1 MKKLNAKKFIPV
13 FAILLSMVLMVMYM
27 PNYSIAD
34 DSNIG
39 DVESQVSGISADES
53 VAPGDTE
60 NPSLDATLDKSMPTE
75 QVASQLRESNLASK
89 SPALVP
95 ANSDPG
101 LTHEA
106 QIGDVYYTT
115 LTEAIEAAKDGD
127 LIKLISVDA
136 EGKPKS
142 VEIGTTWIIKKIT
155 IDMNGREIVSYGYSF
170 CAADSRCDFQV
181 INSGENPANLG
192 GILYN
197 YDNECKMTIGDKVE
211 VANEIWANQ
220 NTVVDGNHLSIHLKY
235 NNNLNG
241 ANLYPVTFGDSF
253 RVSTSVRISFTDSD
267 FANDLNNPDKPV
279 GDILIAKN
287 AKKELSN
294 QISISGVNNPGVT
307 LRVKDNGDL
316 YIHKELSYEFYLNGV
331 TGNDANDGKTTDSP
345 VKSIHRL
352 KALLA
357 EPSMSGRKKIVYVTG
372 TVSIKDKQSLEFP
385 ADSNVE
391 IYRNP
396 DLEDELFDI
405 GEGGELS
412 LSNVTIDGNQQK
424 RDFCNGPLIQILK
437 GRLAIKDG
445 AILQNNAYTDFSSTG
460 DARGGAI
467 RALTGS
473 KIEMSGGIIRWNRAS
488 MGGGIYA
495 ADSIINIS
503 GGLITENELMSE
515 SNERFSTGGGI
526 SAVYG
531 SKVNMS
537 GGTISANQA
546 ANGGGLSLG
555 FYGVD
560 MSHNYSSPELIM
572 TGGTFENNIAEKSGG
587 GLFIQGGSKFSQ
599 TQSIARIKGGTF
611 RNNTAK
617 MGMFGGGAIYVNGWH
632 GNNKYSSGE
641 LHLENA
647 LIKGNDSKDAG
658 GGYASCPTAR
668 TVSRVNDGVAIFDN
682 KSTDG
687 DDVSIHANVWFHGLC
702 MSPPYE
708 LSPVALGGGFNHW
721 ASDDRTSSGYSGEE
735 LRLNMYK
742 GYVPLNT
749 ALYVK
754 SNLTS
759 KEKAAAEKLAK
770 VKIIGNHAGQYGG
783 GIGSNGDVYFGTG
796 DVIDLTV
803 KKTWNDEKIK
813 DKRPKKIK
821 VAIYRALK
829 NKPDSPKYLGF
840 GEIYPDKDGNWAIT
854 FSHLPK
860 GDASGD
866 YTYTAKEII
875 DDETVNNYLQEVS
888 GRITGEDGTIEI
900 KNTYDDVKVK
910 VKKVWDDDS
919 DKDKKRPQS
928 VTVRL
933 LKNGKE
939 IDSKVLSQENNW
951 AFSFGPL
958 PKYENGKQINYSI
971 TEDQV
976 DGYESSVTSSGEYS
990 FTIKNKHET
999 KPSKPKNPEPKKMNP
1014 ETGDGGH
1021 YETYFGILI
1030 SISILLMILEASR
1043 RKNKE
1048 KF

>member
-1 MKKLNAKKFIPV
+1 MKKLNAKKFTAG

-34 DSNIG
+34 DANIG
-39 DVESQVSGISADES
+39 DAESQVLGISADES
-53 VAPGDTE
+53 VTPGNSE
-60 NPSLDATLDKSMPTE
+60 NPSIDATPDKSMSTE
-75 QVASQLRESNLASK
+75 QEPPQLRGSNLALK

-101 LTHEA
+101 LTNEA
-106 QIGDVYYTT
+106 QIGENYYTT
-115 LTEAIEAAKDGD
+115 LTDAIEAAKDGD
-127 LIKLISVDA
+127 LIKLISIDS
-136 EGKPKS
+136 EGNPKS
-142 VEIGTTWIIKKIT
+142 VEIDTTWIINKIT
-155 IDMNGREIVSYGYSF
+155 IDMNGRDIVSYGYSF
-170 CAADSRCDFQV
+170 CAAYSSCDFHV
-181 INSGENPANLG
+181 INSGETPVNLG

-211 VANEIWANQ
+211 VANEIHANQ
-220 NTVVDGNHLSIHLKY
+220 NTVVDGNHLSIHLEY
-235 NNNLNG
+235 NHELNG
-241 ANLYPVTFGDSF
+241 GNLYPITFGDSF
-253 RVSTSVRISFTDSD
+253 HVSTSVLISFADSD
-267 FANDLNNPDKPV
+267 FTNDLNNPDKPV
-279 GDILIAKN
+279 DDILIAKN
-287 AKKELSN
+287 AKKEISN
-294 QISISGVNNPGVT
+294 QISISDVNNPAVT
-307 LRVKDNGDL
+307 LRVEGNGDL

-331 TGNDANDGKTTDSP
+331 AGDDANDGKTIGFP
-345 VKSIHRL
+345 AKSIHRL
-352 KALLA
+352 NALLA

-372 TVSIKDKQSLEFP
+372 TVSIKDEQSLEFP
-385 ADSNVE
+385 TDSNVE

-396 DLEDELFDI
+396 DFKDELFDI
-405 GEGGELS
+405 GKGGKLS

-437 GRLAIKDG
+437 GRLTIKDG
-445 AILQNNAYTDFSSTG
+445 AVLQNNAYTDFSSTG

-473 KIEMSGGIIRWNRAS
+473 KIDISGGKIRWNRAS
-488 MGGGIYA
+488 TGGGIYA
-495 ADSIINIS
+495 ADSIINMS

-515 SNERFSTGGGI
+515 SDSKFSTGGGI

-560 MSHNYSSPELIM
+560 MSHNYSKPELRM
-572 TGGTFENNIAEKSGG
+572 TGGTFENNVAEKSGG

-599 TQSIARIKGGTF
+599 TQSIAYIKGGTF

-617 MGMFGGGAIYVNGWH
+617 VGMFGGGAIYVNGWH
-632 GNNKYSSGE
+632 ANNKYSSGE

-682 KSTDG
+682 TSEYGG
-687 DDVSIHANVWFHGLC
+687 DISIHANVLSPQGII

-721 ASDDRTSSGYSGEE
+721 ISDSGEE
-735 LRLNMYK
+735 LRLNMYQ
-742 GYVPLNT
+742 GYVPEYT

-754 SNLTS
+754 SNLTQE
-759 KEKAAAEKLAK
+759 EKSAAEKLAK

-813 DKRPKKIK
+813 DKRPEKIK
-821 VAIYRALK
+821 VAIYRASK
-829 NKPDSPKYLGF
+829 NKPNSPKYLGF
-840 GEIYPDKDGNWAIT
+840 GEIYPDKDGNWTIT
-854 FSHLPK
+854 FENLPK
-860 GDASGD
+860 GDESGD

-875 DDETVNNYLQEVS
+875 DDKTVNNYLQEVS
-888 GRITGEDGTIEI
+888 GSITGKDGTIEI

-910 VKKVWDDDS
+910 VQKVWDDDS
-919 DKDKKRPQS
+919 DKDKKRPKA

-951 AFSFGPL
+951 TFSFGPL
-958 PKYENGKQINYSI
+958 PKYENGKEIKYSV
-971 TEDQV
+971 TEDKV
-976 DGYESSVTSSGEYS
+976 SEYS
-990 FTIKNKHET
+990 SRSEKDGKYDFTITNTH
-999 KPSKPKNPEPKKMNP
+999 KPTQPPEKPKTPTPKGSD
-1014 ETGDGGH
+1014 TGDPNNYGD
-1021 YETYFGILI
+1021 YL
-1030 SISILLMILEASR
+1030 ILLLVCGSLLTALR
-1043 RKNKE
+1043 VAVKARKNI
-1048 KF
+1048 